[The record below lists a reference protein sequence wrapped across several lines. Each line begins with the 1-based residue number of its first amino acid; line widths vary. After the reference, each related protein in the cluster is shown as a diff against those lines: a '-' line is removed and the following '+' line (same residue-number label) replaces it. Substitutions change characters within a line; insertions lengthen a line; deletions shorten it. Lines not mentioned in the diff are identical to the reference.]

1 MKQDLE
7 LRTSNTSLSAF
18 EQKVQTVEAGM
29 LKEEQ
34 ASCPVVHRFGPGIYI
49 REVTLP
55 AGILA
60 IGHHQKTTHM
70 NVMLKGKVSIVN
82 PDSTISLL
90 EAPLTVVLP
99 PGRKVGYVHETV
111 VWQNIYAT
119 EETDIEKLEEMFLEK
134 SQAYLTHEEE
144 TAKLLLEHNTEDKK
158 DYELLLKE
166 YGFTEEIV
174 KQQSENL
181 EDQRGMPYGSYG
193 WIVGS
198 SKIEGKGIIAS
209 NFYNTGDLIGEARI
223 DGLRTPLGRYTNH
236 SKNPNAKMVLK
247 DNGDIDLV
255 AVSSIKGSYGGKLG
269 DEITIDYRQALQLSG
284 LKPI

>member
-1 MKQDLE
+1 MYSDIQE
-7 LRTSNTSLSAF
+7 RSNNSLTLF
-18 EQKVQTVEAGM
+18 EQKIQAIEKEF
-29 LKEEQ
+29 LKHEQ
-34 ASCPVVHRFGPGIYI
+34 AECSVVHRFGPGIYI

-82 PDSTISLL
+82 PDNTISLL

-119 EETDIEKLEEMFLEK
+119 DETDVEKLEEMFLEK
-134 SQAYLTHEEE
+134 SQGYLTHKEEA
-144 TAKLLLEHNTEDKK
+144 AKLLLEHSTEDKK
-158 DYELLLKE
+158 DYEEMLKE
-166 YGFTEEIV
+166 YGFNEETV
-174 KQQSENL
+174 RQQSENL
-181 EDQRGMPYGSYG
+181 EDQRDMPYGSYG
-193 WIVGS
+193 WVVGA

-209 NFYNTGDLIGEARI
+209 DFYNTGDVIGEARI
-223 DGLRTPLGRYTNH
+223 EGLRTPLGRYTNH
-236 SKNPNAKMVLK
+236 SKTPNAKMILK

-255 AVSSIKGSYGGKLG
+255 AITSIKGSCGGQLG

-284 LKPI
+284 LKPV